1 MKKNC
6 EWHSDRL
13 TGEFFFK
20 QTQNKLIFNSHKNN
34 KKAGYNTINAL
45 LSKYPPLKWWL

>member
-1 MKKNC
+1 MKKKC

-20 QTQNKLIFNSHKNN
+20 QTQPCFTKINN
-34 KKAGYNTINAL
+34 GAYGI
-45 LSKYPPLKWWL
+45 SPQH